1 MSLHETRR
9 LLAATLAL
17 LGMLVWGSAIA
28 TAAKPA
34 HHHHDAKDLLAD
46 KRDGHHDIDHHGK
59 FTASVE
65 MKGGKVAEFHVRHS
79 EKGEIPVKK
88 YMSHTKMAQ
97 EASAHIVNAS
107 LVLAHGGQDTGTVYI
122 GYSYI
127 DDDGNEEIYWVP
139 ADMVVDPYTGAVEY
153 VAAD

>member
-1 MSLHETRR
+1 MNMHKTRR
-9 LLAATLAL
+9 LFAATLAV
-17 LGMLVWGSAIA
+17 LGMLMVGSATA

-34 HHHHDAKDLLAD
+34 HHHHDAKQLLAD

-88 YMSHTKMAQ
+88 YTSHTKMAQ
-97 EASAHIVNAS
+97 AASAHIVNAS
-107 LVLAHGGQDTGTVYI
+107 LVLAHGGQDMGTVYI